1 MRPFAESFLAIF
13 TALAFLTAA
22 VCPALPAAAQKEG
35 SSKYNEVLQRALEE
49 FNLGNWQEARAL
61 FRKAHQMNPN
71 ARTLRGMGMAAFEMR
86 SYLAALQDLE
96 ASLREQRK
104 PLTTEQRED
113 VVKLIERTRAFLGR
127 YHVEVEPPNATLQV
141 DGSTANIGEE
151 KVLVLELGSHDIVA
165 MASGYQEQKRSV
177 TVEGGE
183 NGMMSFMLEPIAE
196 EAPAG
201 PVPNPA
207 PAAPAA
213 QPAQPAPAQQ
223 PAQPAQR
230 AQPAGQKW
238 EWPEEE
244 EGGPVWAWVA
254 LGAAALSGGMAGL
267 FWAQGEQKYSQL
279 EDDCEAPDWC
289 GGEERAKAEEE
300 IKDADR
306 LTNIF
311 LITSVVLASGSIVLF
326 IVESVGDSSEPE
338 KKAGLNLELGAG
350 SARLSGS
357 F

>member
-1 MRPFAESFLAIF
+1 
-13 TALAFLTAA
+13 
-22 VCPALPAAAQKEG
+22 
-35 SSKYNEVLQRALEE
+35 
-49 FNLGNWQEARAL
+49 
-61 FRKAHQMNPN
+61 
-71 ARTLRGMGMAAFEMR
+71 MAAFEMR

-96 ASLREQRK
+96 ASLRDQRK
-104 PLTTEQRED
+104 PLTSEQREH
-113 VVKLIERTRAFLGR
+113 VVKLIERTRAFLGK
-127 YHVEVEPPNATLQV
+127 YHVEIEPPNATLQV
-141 DGSTANIGEE
+141 DGSTAEIGEDG
-151 KVLVLELGSHDIVA
+151 VLVLELGNHEIVA
-165 MASGYQEQKRSV
+165 MASSYQEQRRSV

-183 NGMMSFMLEPIAE
+183 HGSLSFMLEPIVE

-207 PAAPAA
+207 PAAPAAAPAA

-223 PAQPAQR
+223 PAQPAQ
-230 AQPAGQKW
+230 PAEQKW
-238 EWPEEE
+238 DWPEEE
-244 EGGPVWAWVA
+244 DTGPVWAWVA
-254 LGAAALSGGMAGL
+254 LGAAALSGGVAGL
-267 FWAQGEQKYSQL
+267 FWAQGEQKYSKL
-279 EDDCEAPDWC
+279 EDDCKSPDWC

-326 IVESVGDSSEPE
+326 IVESVGGSSKPE
-338 KKAGLNLELGAG
+338 KKAGLDLELGAG